1 MAPDASIFK
10 AYDIRG
16 IVDKTLTED
25 AVRQIGRVLG
35 TMAHEAGRTSFCVG
49 RDGRLSGERLAGALM
64 EGITSAG
71 VDVIDIGMVPT
82 PVLYFATVHF
92 GNGTGVAV
100 TGSHNPP
107 EYNGLKMMI
116 GGITLFADQIQGI
129 LARIRNEDWRTA
141 EVPGTIRREDVVPAY
156 LERVLS
162 DVRLERSMRIAIDAG
177 NGVAGPVAARLF
189 KSLGCEVTELF
200 TDVDGTFPNHHPD
213 PSKPANLEDLKK
225 AVLEDGIELGLA
237 FDGDGDRLG
246 VVTKSG
252 EIIYP
257 DRQMMLFAKDILAH
271 HPGAQIVYDVKCT
284 RRLVPW
290 IEACGGVPTISC
302 TGHSLVKAKL
312 RETGA
317 PFAGEMSGHL
327 FFNDGRWP
335 GFDDGVYAGARILEI
350 LSREADPSAA
360 LEALPSA
367 VNTPELQIRMAEGE
381 NKAFIAR
388 LQKEARFDDALDVIT
403 HLFAGVEAADAGVEP
418 RQAHEVHRAEA
429 GEEFIADLAVQHP
442 PHLGRIGIEKR
453 KLQYA
458 QGRLILGQLAQRDAG
473 KVDAAVLHLLDDA
486 LFGPQFPAAVDHD
499 FDPPLRPLSHK
510 VGKGQSG
517 LSGGII
523 LGLVLGVAQDELRA
537 GVLFRLAA
545 AHSAQRRTGGQRQ
558 HTAAGNHP
566 PAHSPASGS
575 AFAFWPA

>member
-1 MAPDASIFK
+1 MDQTTQIIQSINSLLWGM
-10 AYDIRG
+10 YGLIPLL
-16 IVDKTLTED
+16 V
-25 AVRQIGRVLG
+25 G
-35 TMAHEAGRTSFCVG
+35 TG
-49 RDGRLSGERLAGALM
+49 
-64 EGITSAG
+64 
-71 VDVIDIGMVPT
+71 
-82 PVLYFATVHF
+82 LYFTFKLRFVQIKRF
-92 GNGTGVAV
+92 VMAV
-100 TGSHNPP
+100 KHVF
-107 EYNGLKMMI
+107 

-162 DVRLERSMRIAIDAG
+162 DVRLERPMRIAIDAG

-388 LQKEARFDDALDVIT
+388 LQKEATGRVVPDSFT
-403 HLFAGVEAADAGVEP
+403 HGTSLQRLNWFKKGFKSGNPNVCNTWQAD
-418 RQAHEVHRAEA
+418 
-429 GEEFIADLAVQHP
+429 
-442 PHLGRIGIEKR
+442 
-453 KLQYA
+453 KL
-458 QGRLILGQLAQRDAG
+458 
-473 KVDAAVLHLLDDA
+473 
-486 LFGPQFPAAVDHD
+486 
-499 FDPPLRPLSHK
+499 
-510 VGKGQSG
+510 
-517 LSGGII
+517 
-523 LGLVLGVAQDELRA
+523 
-537 GVLFRLAA
+537 
-545 AHSAQRRTGGQRQ
+545 
-558 HTAAGNHP
+558 
-566 PAHSPASGS
+566 
-575 AFAFWPA
+575 

>member
-71 VDVIDIGMVPT
+71 VDVIGMVPT

-252 EIIYP
+252 EI
-257 DRQMMLFAKDILAH
+257 MLARDQVLMTDFLHPSFWAITLA
-271 HPGAQIVYDVKCT
+271 
-284 RRLVPW
+284 
-290 IEACGGVPTISC
+290 S
-302 TGHSLVKAKL
+302 SL
-312 RETGA
+312 GSMYG
-317 PFAGEMSGHL
+317 P
-327 FFNDGRWP
+327 FFND
-335 GFDDGVYAGARILEI
+335 
-350 LSREADPSAA
+350 
-360 LEALPSA
+360 
-367 VNTPELQIRMAEGE
+367 
-381 NKAFIAR
+381 
-388 LQKEARFDDALDVIT
+388 
-403 HLFAGVEAADAGVEP
+403 
-418 RQAHEVHRAEA
+418 
-429 GEEFIADLAVQHP
+429 
-442 PHLGRIGIEKR
+442 
-453 KLQYA
+453 
-458 QGRLILGQLAQRDAG
+458 RLIMLLFLDYFF
-473 KVDAAVLHLLDDA
+473 LLDTMNFEVVF
-486 LFGPQFPAAVDHD
+486 FGS
-499 FDPPLRPLSHK
+499 R
-510 VGKGQSG
+510 
-517 LSGGII
+517 
-523 LGLVLGVAQDELRA
+523 VL
-537 GVLFRLAA
+537 
-545 AHSAQRRTGGQRQ
+545 
-558 HTAAGNHP
+558 
-566 PAHSPASGS
+566 
-575 AFAFWPA
+575 

>member
-302 TGHSLVKAKL
+302 TATLSSRPSCARRAL
-312 RETGA
+312 R
-317 PFAGEMSGHL
+317 S
-327 FFNDGRWP
+327 R
-335 GFDDGVYAGARILEI
+335 ARC
-350 LSREADPSAA
+350 
-360 LEALPSA
+360 
-367 VNTPELQIRMAEGE
+367 
-381 NKAFIAR
+381 
-388 LQKEARFDDALDVIT
+388 
-403 HLFAGVEAADAGVEP
+403 
-418 RQAHEVHRAEA
+418 RA
-429 GEEFIADLAVQHP
+429 I
-442 PHLGRIGIEKR
+442 
-453 KLQYA
+453 
-458 QGRLILGQLAQRDAG
+458 
-473 KVDAAVLHLLDDA
+473 
-486 LFGPQFPAAVDHD
+486 
-499 FDPPLRPLSHK
+499 S
-510 VGKGQSG
+510 S
-517 LSGGII
+517 S
-523 LGLVLGVAQDELRA
+523 
-537 GVLFRLAA
+537 
-545 AHSAQRRTGGQRQ
+545 T
-558 HTAAGNHP
+558 TAAGPALTTAFMPAPASLKSFPARRIRP
-566 PAHSPASGS
+566 PRLKRSRAPSTRPNCRSAWPKARTRPSSPACRRR
-575 AFAFWPA
+575 PALTTRLT

>member
-360 LEALPSA
+360 LEVSTIDGVRVEWNDGFALARSSNTTP
-367 VNTPELQIRMAEGE
+367 VVVLRLEGDTPEALERIKKTFAEVLL
-381 NKAFIAR
+381 K
-388 LQKEARFDDALDVIT
+388 
-403 HLFAGVEAADAGVEP
+403 VEP
-418 RQAHEVHRAEA
+418 S
-429 GEEFIADLAVQHP
+429 L
-442 PHLGRIGIEKR
+442 
-453 KLQYA
+453 
-458 QGRLILGQLAQRDAG
+458 
-473 KVDAAVLHLLDDA
+473 
-486 LFGPQFPAAVDHD
+486 
-499 FDPPLRPLSHK
+499 
-510 VGKGQSG
+510 
-517 LSGGII
+517 
-523 LGLVLGVAQDELRA
+523 ELP
-537 GVLFRLAA
+537 F
-545 AHSAQRRTGGQRQ
+545 
-558 HTAAGNHP
+558 
-566 PAHSPASGS
+566 
-575 AFAFWPA
+575 

>member
-252 EIIYP
+252 EII
-257 DRQMMLFAKDILAH
+257 I
-271 HPGAQIVYDVKCT
+271 
-284 RRLVPW
+284 
-290 IEACGGVPTISC
+290 PT
-302 TGHSLVKAKL
+302 V
-312 RETGA
+312 R
-317 PFAGEMSGHL
+317 
-327 FFNDGRWP
+327 
-335 GFDDGVYAGARILEI
+335 
-350 LSREADPSAA
+350 
-360 LEALPSA
+360 
-367 VNTPELQIRMAEGE
+367 
-381 NKAFIAR
+381 
-388 LQKEARFDDALDVIT
+388 
-403 HLFAGVEAADAGVEP
+403 
-418 RQAHEVHRAEA
+418 
-429 GEEFIADLAVQHP
+429 
-442 PHLGRIGIEKR
+442 
-453 KLQYA
+453 
-458 QGRLILGQLAQRDAG
+458 
-473 KVDAAVLHLLDDA
+473 
-486 LFGPQFPAAVDHD
+486 
-499 FDPPLRPLSHK
+499 
-510 VGKGQSG
+510 
-517 LSGGII
+517 
-523 LGLVLGVAQDELRA
+523 
-537 GVLFRLAA
+537 
-545 AHSAQRRTGGQRQ
+545 
-558 HTAAGNHP
+558 
-566 PAHSPASGS
+566 
-575 AFAFWPA
+575 